1 MLLIPLFSRLQLGCI
16 WSFVMFLI
24 CLSTVSCGIYLDW
37 SLWICLWLFCVCD
50 SFLYYCF
57 AFVDTILRL
66 IFIDNFRML
75 REHIVI
81 YRFINKPITIWSFFF
96 QYLSFIN
103 KNQPSEAHTKRVIEW
118 SPPDCWLSQRHI
130 FYFPKSNRF
139 AGGATRRS
147 GIPTL
152 RQKITLPNSLW
163 LRPLWNRFLNLA
175 QFTDNF

>member
-75 REHIVI
+75 RKHIVI
-81 YRFINKPITIWSFFF
+81 YRLINKPITIRSFFSNT
-96 QYLSFIN
+96 YHLSI
-103 KNQPSEAHTKRVIEW
+103 KISHQRRTRSV
-118 SPPDCWLSQRHI
+118 LSNDRLQIVGYPNATFSISRNLIVSRAARHVDPA
-130 FYFPKSNRF
+130 YRRYARKLRYP
-139 AGGATRRS
+139 TRS
-147 GIPTL
+147 GSDLSEID
-152 RQKITLPNSLW
+152 S
-163 LRPLWNRFLNLA
+163 
-175 QFTDNF
+175 